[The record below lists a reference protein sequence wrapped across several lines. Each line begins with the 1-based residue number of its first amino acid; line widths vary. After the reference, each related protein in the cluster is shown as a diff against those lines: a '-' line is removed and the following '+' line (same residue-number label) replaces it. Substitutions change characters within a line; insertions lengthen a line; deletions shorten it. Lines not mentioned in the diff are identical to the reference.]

1 MFLLLLLPC
10 LSLASAPLPD
20 NMLGTFQLETSE
32 GFTNYM
38 YEAWEWWN
46 NEFGYFLN
54 KMDCGFYYNIAIG
67 DVDPAEDSYE
77 EFCNMESTREALHVG
92 NLPFPDPCN
101 VYFSMINVFMEMGMH
116 DIEFCLDHKYYY
128 GSEVVGYLKQARNL
142 DIILVKNVGHMVP
155 LSQPLYAQQ
164 MLEDF
169 TSGKM

>member
-54 KMDCGFYYNIAIG
+54 KMDCGYYYNIAIC
-67 DVDPAEDSYE
+67 DFDPAEDNYE
-77 EFCNMESTREALHVG
+77 EFCNMESTREAAQI
-92 NLPFPDPCN
+92 
-101 VYFSMINVFMEMGMH
+101 S
-116 DIEFCLDHKYYY
+116 
-128 GSEVVGYLKQARNL
+128 AR
-142 DIILVKNVGHMVP
+142 
-155 LSQPLYAQQ
+155 
-164 MLEDF
+164 
-169 TSGKM
+169 